1 MAGITGQG
9 TTFNLPNYTGELF
22 AATPSDTPFLTAIG
36 GLSGGKAVTSTEF
49 EWEGYD
55 LRGAGQ
61 NTATEGAN
69 APTAQSRVRF
79 NVTNVVEVH
88 HEAVE
93 VSYTKQAAIGLKSG
107 SNNDQRNPIVSEL
120 DFQVQ
125 TQLKQVAR
133 DCEFSFVRGHYQKP
147 SDNTK
152 PRQTR
157 GLLEAIQTNVQ
168 VVASATVT
176 TGFTL
181 QAAGDTVTKT
191 SHGLAN
197 GTVVTMSAV
206 TGATTVVS
214 NNSYYVISTAA
225 NTFQLANSLGG
236 TAIDIDVDG
245 TASVITNT
253 SSTDLTTDN
262 VSALMQSVFDNGGI
276 MEGETATVMVN
287 SFTKRQLTKAF
298 LGTVGSNYVIQTR
311 NVGGVN
317 LQTMETDF
325 GTLNI
330 MLNRHMPTSQL
341 SVISLEQCLPTFLEI
356 PGKGH
361 MFVEPM
367 GKTGSSDKYQLYGEL
382 GLEYG
387 NEKCHGKLVGLR
399 VA

>member
-9 TTFNLPNYTGELF
+9 TTFNLPNFTGELF
-22 AATPSDTPFLTAIG
+22 ASTPADTPFLSAIG

-55 LRGAGQ
+55 LRGADQ
-61 NTATEGAN
+61 RTKVEGAT
-69 APTAQSRVRF
+69 APTAESRVRF
-79 NVTNVVEVH
+79 NVTNVCQVH
-88 HEAVE
+88 QEAIA
-93 VSYTKQAAIGLKSG
+93 VSYTKQAATGLKAG
-107 SNNDQRNPIVSEL
+107 SNNDQANPVTSEL
-120 DFQVQ
+120 DWQ
-125 TQLKQVAR
+125 TQQMLKQVAR
-133 DCEFSFVRGHYQKP
+133 DVEWSYVNGHYAKP
-147 SDNTK
+147 NTNAA

-157 GLLEAIQTNVQ
+157 GLLEAIATNVQ

-176 TGFTL
+176 TGFTM

-197 GTVVTMSAV
+197 DTVITLSAV

-214 NNSYYVISTAA
+214 NKQYYVISTAA
-225 NTFQLANSLGG
+225 NTFQLANSKGG

-262 VSALMQSVFDNGGI
+262 VSALLQAVFDNGGI
-276 MEGETATVMVN
+276 QEGETATLMSN
-287 SFTKRQLTKAF
+287 SFQKRQLTKAF
-298 LGTVGSNYVIQTR
+298 LTGSNNYVIQSR

-325 GTLNI
+325 GTLNL
-330 MLNRHMPTSQL
+330 MLNRHMPVSEL
-341 SVISLEQCLPTFLEI
+341 AVVSLEQCMPVFLEV

-361 MFVEPM
+361 MFVEPLS
-367 GKTGSSDKYQLYGEL
+367 KTGASDNYQLYGEV